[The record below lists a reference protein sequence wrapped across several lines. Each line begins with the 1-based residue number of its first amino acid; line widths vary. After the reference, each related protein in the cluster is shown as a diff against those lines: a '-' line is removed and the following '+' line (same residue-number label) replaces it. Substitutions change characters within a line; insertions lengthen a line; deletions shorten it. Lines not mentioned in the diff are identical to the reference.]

1 MWNVFRSLSPASV
14 RPARVFWSLRQTP
27 QPEKESSMTVSSVG
41 SSSLTQ
47 QLLQLQQSMFTSA
60 DADSDGSLSLSEFQ
74 AIGQNVQGG
83 GQRPPP
89 PPMGGSSSAGAN
101 FSGDTL
107 RSLMSVQMLGSDSGS
122 IISSA
127 DSDADGLLSADEI
140 STALSANAPDDAKGL
155 GLEGKMASDMIS
167 ALDSDDDGSLS
178 SDEIAAGLTTASTIQ
193 SAMQGMQ
200 GAGGPPPGPPPG
212 GGGGGGGGGGS
223 TSATGSS
230 GVFET
235 LDTNQDGTVS
245 AAELAAAD
253 TEDTDAASAAKDLI
267 AASDTDGDGS
277 LSGFEFAD
285 MLDAAKSSSTTTAA
299 TDSTSSLS
307 SLLSSSTLAS
317 DLMAKLLA
325 QLDSALASKSGSTST
340 VSATA

>member
-1 MWNVFRSLSPASV
+1 
-14 RPARVFWSLRQTP
+14 
-27 QPEKESSMTVSSVG
+27 MTVSSVG

-47 QLLQLQQSMFTSA
+47 QLLQLQKSMFATA

-74 AIGQNVQGG
+74 SIGQNVQGG
-83 GQRPPP
+83 GERPAP
-89 PPMGGSSSAGAN
+89 PPMSGSSSAGAN
-101 FSGDTL
+101 FSSDTL

-122 IISSA
+122 IISSG
-127 DSDADGLLSADEI
+127 DTDADGLLSADEI
-140 STALSANAPDDAKGL
+140 SSALSASAPEGAKGL
-155 GLEGKMASDMIS
+155 GLEDKMASDMIS
-167 ALDSDDDGSLS
+167 ALDSDSDGSLS
-178 SDEIAAGLTTASTIQ
+178 SDEIAAGLSASSTIMQ
-193 SAMQGMQ
+193 AM
-200 GAGGPPPGPPPG
+200 GGPPPGGPPPA
-212 GGGGGGGGGGS
+212 GGGGGGGS
-223 TSATGSS
+223 STGSS

-267 AASDTDGDGS
+267 AASDTDGDGA

-285 MLDAAKSSSTTTAA
+285 MLDAAKSSSTTSAA

-307 SLLSSSTLAS
+307 NLLSSSTLAS

>member
-27 QPEKESSMTVSSVG
+27 QPEKESTMTVSSVG

-47 QLLQLQQSMFTSA
+47 QLLQLQKSMFATA

-74 AIGQNVQGG
+74 SIGQNVQGG
-83 GQRPPP
+83 GERPPP
-89 PPMGGSSSAGAN
+89 PPMNGSSSAGAN
-101 FSGDTL
+101 FSSDTL

-122 IISSA
+122 IISSG
-127 DSDADGLLSADEI
+127 DTDADGLLSADEI
-140 STALSANAPDDAKGL
+140 SSALSANAPEGAKGL
-155 GLEGKMASDMIS
+155 GLEDKMASDMIS
-167 ALDSDDDGSLS
+167 ALDSDADGSLS
-178 SDEIAAGLTTASTIQ
+178 SDEIAAGLSASSTIMQ
-193 SAMQGMQ
+193 AM
-200 GAGGPPPGPPPG
+200 GGPPPGGPPPA
-212 GGGGGGGGGGS
+212 GGGGGGGS
-223 TSATGSS
+223 STGSS

-325 QLDSALASKSGSTST
+325 QLDSALASKSGSTSS

>member
-14 RPARVFWSLRQTP
+14 RPARVFWLSAWAP
-27 QPEKESSMTVSSVG
+27 QPEKESTMTVSSVG

-47 QLLQLQQSMFTSA
+47 QLLQLQQSMFATA
-60 DADSDGSLSLSEFQ
+60 DEFQ
-74 AIGQNVQGG
+74 SIGQNVQGG

-89 PPMGGSSSAGAN
+89 PPMSGSSSASAN

-122 IISSA
+122 TLTSA

-140 STALSANAPDDAKGL
+140 SSALSANAPDGAKGL

-193 SAMQGMQ
+193 SAMQGLEGM
-200 GAGGPPPGPPPG
+200 GGPPPGGPPP
-212 GGGGGGGGGGS
+212 GGGGGGGS

-245 AAELAAAD
+245 AAELAAANTD
-253 TEDTDAASAAKDLI
+253 DTDAASAAKDLI
-267 AASDTDGDGS
+267 SASDTDGDGA
-277 LSGFEFAD
+277 LSGSEFAD
-285 MLDAAKSSSTTTAA
+285 MLDAAKSSSTTTAP
-299 TDSTSSLS
+299 TDSTSGLS

>member
-1 MWNVFRSLSPASV
+1 MWNVFRSSLPASV

-27 QPEKESSMTVSSVG
+27 QPEKESTMTVSSVG

-47 QLLQLQQSMFTSA
+47 QLLQLQKSMFATA
-60 DADSDGSLSLSEFQ
+60 NADSDGSLSLSEFQ
-74 AIGQNVQGG
+74 SIGQNVQGG
-83 GQRPPP
+83 GERPPP

-101 FSGDTL
+101 FSSDTL

-122 IISSA
+122 IISSG
-127 DSDADGLLSADEI
+127 DTDADGLLSADEI
-140 STALSANAPDDAKGL
+140 SSALSANAPEGAKGL
-155 GLEGKMASDMIS
+155 GLEDKMASDMIS
-167 ALDSDDDGSLS
+167 ALDSDSDGSLS
-178 SDEIAAGLTTASTIQ
+178 SDEIAAGLSASSTIMQ
-193 SAMQGMQ
+193 AM
-200 GAGGPPPGPPPG
+200 GGPPPGGPPPA
-212 GGGGGGGGGGS
+212 GGGGGGS
-223 TSATGSS
+223 TGSS

-253 TEDTDAASAAKDLI
+253 TEDTAAASAAKDLI
-267 AASDTDGDGS
+267 AAGDTDGDGV

-299 TDSTSSLS
+299 ADSTSSLS

>member
-1 MWNVFRSLSPASV
+1 
-14 RPARVFWSLRQTP
+14 
-27 QPEKESSMTVSSVG
+27 MTVSSVG

-47 QLLQLQQSMFTSA
+47 QLLQLQQSLFTTA

-74 AIGQNVQGG
+74 SIGQNVQGG
-83 GQRPPP
+83 GERPPP

-101 FSGDTL
+101 FSSDTL

-122 IISSA
+122 ILTSA

-140 STALSANAPDDAKGL
+140 SSALSANAPEGVEGL
-155 GLEGKMASDMIS
+155 GLEDKMASDMIS

-178 SDEIAAGLTTASTIQ
+178 SDEIAAGLSASSTIMQ
-193 SAMQGMQ
+193 AM
-200 GAGGPPPGPPPG
+200 GGPPPGGPPPA
-212 GGGGGGGGGGS
+212 GGGGGGGGGS
-223 TSATGSS
+223 ASSTGSS

-245 AAELAAAD
+245 AAELAAANTD
-253 TEDTDAASAAKDLI
+253 DTDAASAAADLI
-267 AASDTDGDGS
+267 SASDTDGDGA

-285 MLDAAKSSSTTTAA
+285 MLDAAKASTT
-299 TDSTSSLS
+299 DSASTLS
-307 SLLSSSTLAS
+307 SVLSSSTLAS

-325 QLDSALASKSGSTST
+325 QLDTALASKSGSTST

>member
-1 MWNVFRSLSPASV
+1 
-14 RPARVFWSLRQTP
+14 
-27 QPEKESSMTVSSVG
+27 MTVSSVG

-47 QLLQLQQSMFTSA
+47 QLLQLQKSMFATA
-60 DADSDGSLSLSEFQ
+60 DADSDGSLSLGEFQ
-74 AIGQNVQGG
+74 SIGQNVQGG
-83 GQRPPP
+83 GQPPPP
-89 PPMGGSSSAGAN
+89 PPMSGSSSAGAN
-101 FSGDTL
+101 FSSDTL

-122 IISSA
+122 ILTS
-127 DSDADGLLSADEI
+127 SDANSDGLLSADEI
-140 STALSANAPDDAKGL
+140 SSSLSANAPEGAKGL
-155 GLEGKMASDMIS
+155 GLEDQMASDMIS

-193 SAMQGMQ
+193 SAMQGTQ
-200 GAGGPPPGPPPG
+200 GMGGPPPGGPPP

-245 AAELAAAD
+245 AAELAAANTD
-253 TEDTDAASAAKDLI
+253 DTDAASAAKDLI
-267 AASDTDGDGS
+267 SASDTDGDGA
-277 LSGFEFAD
+277 LSGSEFAD
-285 MLDAAKSSSTTTAA
+285 MLDAAKSSSTTTAS
-299 TDSTSSLS
+299 TDSTSGLS

>member
-14 RPARVFWSLRQTP
+14 LPARVFWSLRQTP
-27 QPEKESSMTVSSVG
+27 QPEKESTMTVSNVG

-47 QLLQLQQSMFTSA
+47 QLLQLQKSMFATA
-60 DADSDGSLSLSEFQ
+60 DADSDGSLSLGEFQ
-74 AIGQNVQGG
+74 SIGQNVQGG
-83 GQRPPP
+83 GERPPP
-89 PPMGGSSSAGAN
+89 PRMGGSSSAGAN

-107 RSLMSVQMLGSDSGS
+107 RALMSVQMLGSDSSS
-122 IISSA
+122 IISSGDT
-127 DSDADGLLSADEI
+127 DSDGLLSADEI
-140 STALSANAPDDAKGL
+140 ASALSANAPEGAKGL
-155 GLEGKMASDMIS
+155 GLEGKTASDMIS
-167 ALDSDDDGSLS
+167 ALDSDSDGALS
-178 SDEIAAGLTTASTIQ
+178 SDEIAAGLSASSTIMQ
-193 SAMQGMQ
+193 AM
-200 GAGGPPPGPPPG
+200 GGPPPGGPPPA
-212 GGGGGGGGGGS
+212 GGGGGS
-223 TSATGSS
+223 STGSS

-267 AASDTDGDGS
+267 AASDTDGDGA

-299 TDSTSSLS
+299 ANSTSSLS

>member
-1 MWNVFRSLSPASV
+1 
-14 RPARVFWSLRQTP
+14 
-27 QPEKESSMTVSSVG
+27 MTVSSVG

-47 QLLQLQQSMFTSA
+47 QLLQLQKSMFATA

-74 AIGQNVQGG
+74 SIGQNVQGG
-83 GQRPPP
+83 GERPPP
-89 PPMGGSSSAGAN
+89 PPMGGSSGAGAN
-101 FSGDTL
+101 FSSDTL

-122 IISSA
+122 IISSG
-127 DSDADGLLSADEI
+127 DTDADGLLSADEI
-140 STALSANAPDDAKGL
+140 SSALSANAPEGAKGL

-178 SDEIAAGLTTASTIQ
+178 SDEIAAGLSTASTIQ

-200 GAGGPPPGPPPG
+200 GMGGPPPGGPPPG
-212 GGGGGGGGGGS
+212 GGGGGGGS
-223 TSATGSS
+223 STGSS

-267 AASDTDGDGS
+267 AASDTDGDGA

-285 MLDAAKSSSTTTAA
+285 MLDAAKSSSTTTAAA

-325 QLDSALASKSGSTST
+325 QLDTALASKSGSTST